1 MRHLSMV
8 SSKARRS
15 LQINPMRLI
24 IAIVGV
30 VLAGSIFFL
39 YTKPTY
45 DSSQEI
51 RANIAQNDAAL
62 DKAAELQK
70 LRQTLLS
77 RFNTFDPTDLDRLQ
91 KLLPDHVDNVRLI
104 LDLDKLAERGGLALQ
119 NVDVS
124 SAQKQTAKS
133 QTALGAIGA
142 SNQKYDSLTLTF
154 STIATYTDFVRF
166 LSSLESSLRIVD
178 LVSLTIAPATG
189 GAAVV
194 TSATN
199 AFPTTNARNVVPV
212 RQTEPLYTY
221 NITLRTYWLK

>member
-1 MRHLSMV
+1 MR
-8 SSKARRS
+8 SSKVRHQARHRRS
-15 LQINPMRLI
+15 PATNRMRLI

-30 VLAGSIFFL
+30 ILSGGIFFW
-39 YTKPTY
+39 YTKPAY
-45 DSSQEI
+45 DSSLAL
-51 RANIAQNDAAL
+51 RAGIEQNNAAL

-104 LDLDKLAERGGLALQ
+104 LDLDNLAERGGLALQ

-133 QTALGAIGA
+133 QTAIGAIGV

-154 STIATYTDFVRF
+154 STIATYPDFIEF
-166 LSSLESSLRIVD
+166 LKNLEASLRLVD
-178 LVSLTIAPATG
+178 LVSLSISSAGGTG
-189 GAAVV
+189 VV
-194 TSATN
+194 VNATN
-199 AFPTTNARNVVPV
+199 AFPVSNAKNPAASGA
-212 RQTEPLYTY
+212 EPLYTY
-221 NITLRTYWLK
+221 NMTLRTYWLK

>member
-1 MRHLSMV
+1 M
-8 SSKARRS
+8 K
-15 LQINPMRLI
+15 LI
-24 IAIVGV
+24 IAIVGF

-45 DSSQEI
+45 DTSEEM
-51 RANIAQNDAAL
+51 RASIAQNDAAL

-77 RFNTFDPTDLDRLQ
+77 RFNTFDPVDLDRLQ

-104 LDLDKLAERGGLALQ
+104 LDLDKLAERGGLSLQ

-124 SAQKQTAKS
+124 SAQKQTAKG

-154 STIATYTDFVRF
+154 STVATYRDFVAF
-166 LSSLESSLRIVD
+166 IGDLESSLRIVD
-178 LVSLTIAPATG
+178 LVSLSISPSSG
-189 GAAVV
+189 GVAVA
-194 TSATN
+194 SNPTN
-199 AFPTTNARNVVPV
+199 AFPTATNSFVARAS
-212 RQTEPLYTY
+212 EPLYTY
-221 NITLRTYWLK
+221 NMTLRTYWLK